1 MITLQENTTVLYFGT
16 YNPVHVGHMII
27 GQYILENSTAKE
39 LWYVVSPQNPFKK
52 NQTILD
58 DRQRL
63 HMVNLA
69 INDPYHVKSS
79 DIEFGLPKPSYTA
92 LTLAHLSEKHPD
104 KKFAIIMGSDN
115 LVNFHKWKNYESIL
129 EHHQIIVY
137 PRKGKKTTR
146 YDDHENVYA
155 INAPEFELSSTVI
168 RNGILEGC
176 DVSQMLPFRV
186 WEYLDSNSFYKK

>member
-1 MITLQENTTVLYFGT
+1 MITLQENTTILYFGT

-27 GQYILENSTAKE
+27 GQFIYENSNAKE

-69 INDPYHVKSS
+69 INDPYHIKTS
-79 DIEFGLPKPSYTA
+79 DIEFNLPKPSYTA
-92 LTLAHLSEKHPD
+92 VTLAHLSEKYPD

-115 LVNFHKWKNYESIL
+115 LVNFHKWKNHESIL
-129 EHHQIIVY
+129 EHNQIIVY
-137 PRKGKKTTR
+137 PRKGKETDR
-146 YDDHENVYA
+146 YEGHNNVHR
-155 INAPEFELSSTVI
+155 IVAPEIELSSTMI
-168 RNGILEGC
+168 RNGIKEGR

-186 WEYLDSNSFYKK
+186 WEYLDSNSFYKR

>member
-1 MITLQENTTVLYFGT
+1 MITLQENTTILYFGT

-27 GQYILENSTAKE
+27 GQFIYENSNAKE

-69 INDPYHVKSS
+69 INDPYHVKAS
-79 DIEFGLPKPSYTA
+79 DIEFNLPKPSYTA
-92 LTLAHLSEKHPD
+92 ITLAHLSEKHPD
-104 KKFAIIMGSDN
+104 KKFAIVMGSDN

-137 PRKGKKTTR
+137 PRKGKETDR
-146 YDDHENVYA
+146 YASNKNVHR
-155 INAPEFELSSTVI
+155 IVAPEIELSSTLI
-168 RNGILEGC
+168 RNGTKEGR

-186 WEYLDSNSFYKK
+186 WEYLDSNSFYKR